1 MRVTLFFCKLL
12 PSYYPDCLEMIVED
26 SVRSAHSGP
35 SQRFLRGLP
44 TTCLRRAPPPARV
57 RGWTRLHNHLPLNR
71 IIWKHE
77 CCMIVPAIRLP
88 RLCRPEYHKTRVYV
102 DNSTKLLNLP
112 HLPLLEGPAARGNVA
127 DELQELVLLQIGQ
140 QKHGQKQKN
149 YSFFSTS
156 AGLVRIIPKV
166 CRSMAATTQ
175 NSTTP
180 KAPA

>member
-1 MRVTLFFCKLL
+1 
-12 PSYYPDCLEMIVED
+12 
-26 SVRSAHSGP
+26 
-35 SQRFLRGLP
+35 
-44 TTCLRRAPPPARV
+44 
-57 RGWTRLHNHLPLNR
+57 
-71 IIWKHE
+71 
-77 CCMIVPAIRLP
+77 MIVPAIRLP

-140 QKHGQKQKN
+140 QKPGQKQKRVTSKAPLERN
-149 YSFFSTS
+149 GLILKDYSFFSTS